1 VRFNAPVQPSY
12 GSLSSFL
19 ETVRIVVGRVH
30 HVVQLHHDVGA
41 NRGLPNDAKNCKK
54 LWRKKTQLFVRYSA
68 SLFWQTIFGGLFF
81 HNTHKLHVYCLF
93 VVLKLTS
100 VDKAL

>member
-1 VRFNAPVQPSY
+1 MMSAPIAVCRTTQKIA
-12 GSLSSFL
+12 
-19 ETVRIVVGRVH
+19 R
-30 HVVQLHHDVGA
+30 
-41 NRGLPNDAKNCKK
+41 NCGGKK
-54 LWRKKTQLFVRYSA
+54 HNFFVRYSA